1 MNIPTFEQQMESVR
15 STLAQIEVRGKASE
29 KTMQLLMVK
38 LQNLES
44 VHRIEIMDNKLK
56 AIQELEVKNDK

>member
-29 KTMQLLMVK
+29 KTMMLLMVK

>member
-15 STLAQIEVRGKASE
+15 STLAQIEVRGKSSE
-29 KTMQLLMVK
+29 KTMQLLMLK

-44 VHRIEIMDNKLK
+44 AHRIEIMDLQLK
-56 AIQELEVKNDK
+56 AIEEVKNDK